1 MEFDKGIVK
10 EENPLILRDVKA
22 TSVFT
27 GPEFQPSEL
36 EKQVLEKHDQHRQGF
51 YIPVSSS

>member
-51 YIPVSSS
+51 YIPVSSI